1 MKAAFKNRFKIL
13 HLGSLI
19 LISQL
24 LVSCYSFTGSS
35 LKPDVKTI
43 LIKNFPNNTSFN
55 PNLSQQFSTD
65 LQNRFLQRT
74 NLKGT
79 TEMPDILIEG
89 EIVDYQPS
97 TPTAISTLPRH
108 RRQEMF

>member
-1 MKAAFKNRFKIL
+1 MIRFEEPKLIMKAAFKNRFKIL
-13 HLGSLI
+13 HFGSLI

-65 LQNRFLQRT
+65 LQNRFYKEQ
-74 NLKGT
+74 
-79 TEMPDILIEG
+79 I
-89 EIVDYQPS
+89 
-97 TPTAISTLPRH
+97 
-108 RRQEMF
+108 